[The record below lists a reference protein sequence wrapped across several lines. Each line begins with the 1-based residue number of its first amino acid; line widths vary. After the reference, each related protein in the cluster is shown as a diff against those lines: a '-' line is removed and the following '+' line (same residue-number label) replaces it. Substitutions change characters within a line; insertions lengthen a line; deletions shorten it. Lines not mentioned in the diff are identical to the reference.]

1 MNITDEKLETYI
13 TKIKNS
19 NNSHNKLLN
28 YKKATARINEL
39 KADYNK
45 LSNKLKGK
53 TKKKS
58 AETTEKSNI
67 EDIVNKLNEIGSE
80 LDAGSS
86 DMNELID
93 KYLQYKSLL
102 NDLQTESEQIKNE
115 IYKVDETKNKIVLHK
130 LQHDEI
136 L

>member
-1 MNITDEKLETYI
+1 
-13 TKIKNS
+13 
-19 NNSHNKLLN
+19 
-28 YKKATARINEL
+28 
-39 KADYNK
+39 
-45 LSNKLKGK
+45 
-53 TKKKS
+53 
-58 AETTEKSNI
+58 
-67 EDIVNKLNEIGSE
+67 
-80 LDAGSS
+80 
-86 DMNELID
+86 MNELID